1 MDKEKSL
8 AVKVGVVI
16 GIILILV
23 IAFESGVFNGK
34 SLAVGTGGNGNSN
47 NNNASSQYANT
58 VGTFWVY
65 QNNYNGI
72 VTSSSIS
79 TSYSTG
85 AGFVFYA
92 LRGGSYVPLGGSW
105 STYTQVETTTAD
117 NGVIYAVATLGST
130 ATYLFDAAKTAQANS
145 AITAI
150 NYQDITGSG
159 NPEFVCTVSLNQVP
173 KPASG
178 YPELTLTGFWFANAI
193 EGDVSLSNGVT
204 GNAIECTTN
213 PQSNYIEW
221 ALTCSHSDALAFYKI
236 QIKFN
241 DISTGDVKVT
251 QATVPTVGGVAGS
264 AMKYWYDSS
273 YQYFEYTIGTGT
285 LGDCAYMTWQQ
296 NAPAKQYVDA
306 TIQTGNLAGNV
317 TATWTMFA
325 LDYDGS
331 TSSISDSVVF
341 YPGS

>member
-1 MDKEKSL
+1 MNKEQSL
-8 AVKVGVVI
+8 AAKVGVVL
-16 GIILILV
+16 GIIIILV

-34 SLAVGTGGNGNSN
+34 GLSQLPGAGGTSQN
-47 NNNASSQYANT
+47 NNQAGSQYANP
-58 VGTFWVY
+58 VGTFWIY
-65 QNNYNGI
+65 QNNYDGI
-72 VTSSSIS
+72 VTSNSIG
-79 TSYSTG
+79 TG
-85 AGFVFYA
+85 AGFQFYA
-92 LRGGSYVPLGGSW
+92 LRGGSYIPLGGDWAS
-105 STYTQVETTTAD
+105 YTQVETTAAD

-296 NAPAKQYVDA
+296 NAPAKQYVAA
-306 TIQTGNLAGNV
+306 TITTGLISANV
-317 TATWTMFA
+317 TATYTMFA
-325 LDYDGS
+325 LDFDGS
-331 TSSISDSVVF
+331 TYAITDNVVF
-341 YPGS
+341 YVLD